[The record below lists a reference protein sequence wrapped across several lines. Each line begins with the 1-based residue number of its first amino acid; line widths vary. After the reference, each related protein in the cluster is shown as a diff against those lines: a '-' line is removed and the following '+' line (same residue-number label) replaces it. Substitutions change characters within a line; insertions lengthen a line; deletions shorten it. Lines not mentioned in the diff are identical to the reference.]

1 MRSFAHENSP
11 LRVESLM
18 REETN
23 ARKQKSANQISVI
36 KNVERKQTFSGTGVL
51 ILAEYKNGRNMQNL
65 QILSLTAAKIGQI
78 SQFKGFLRKKQR
90 LLHLIHFN

>member
-1 MRSFAHENSP
+1 
-11 LRVESLM
+11 M

-51 ILAEYKNGRNMQNL
+51 ILAEYKNGRNMQKSSNFA
-65 QILSLTAAKIGQI
+65 TDRRKTRTNFTVHGFFKKKAKIA
-78 SQFKGFLRKKQR
+78 S
-90 LLHLIHFN
+90 FNSF